1 MRISLV
7 VMLILVNGLSF
18 GKSCTG
24 HFVNPI
30 TICWK
35 CLFPLTIG
43 NTPVVKSGD
52 LKDTKN
58 PSNPIGVCP
67 SKLGY
72 RIGLNIGFWEP
83 FSLVDVTDTPYCLV
97 NLGGHKL
104 NLGIKQGRG
113 GKIADGKGIAH
124 AFYHV
129 HWYKYPLIAWLNL
142 ITSAGCFE
150 GGDFDVAYMT
160 ELDPLWQDSAM
171 SFVINPEAVLFS
183 NPLSQAA
190 CAADSISAS
199 TVKAPLDAL
208 FWCAGAQG
216 SMYPLDGH
224 INAPISPAQSALLL
238 AERMNFKLHREMLI
252 EDSIPVKTTLT
263 DESVCEAHRFPVL
276 PKSRYRYEP
285 VNQVHDGKHCYP
297 FGFST
302 LGWEAGKIKPNT
314 PQQYGFLL
322 WRKRNC
328 TYL

>member
-1 MRISLV
+1 MRFRLLFL
-7 VMLILVNGLSF
+7 LILLHNVTF
-18 GKSCTG
+18 GKACNGT
-24 HFVNPI
+24 FVNPLNV
-30 TICWK
+30 CWK

-43 NTPVVKSGD
+43 DSSVARSKELRDTP
-52 LKDTKN
+52 N
-58 PSNPIGVCP
+58 PKNPIGVC
-67 SKLGY
+67 GT

-113 GKIADGKGIAH
+113 GKLSDGQGSSH

-142 ITSAGCFE
+142 ITSAGCVQ

-160 ELDPLWQDSAM
+160 ELDPTWRSSSM
-171 SFVINPEAVLFS
+171 SFVLNPEAILFS
-183 NPLSQAA
+183 NPVAQAS
-190 CAADSISAS
+190 CAADSISSS
-199 TVKAPLDAL
+199 TTKHSLDSL

-216 SMYPLDGH
+216 SLFPMNGH
-224 INAPISPAQSALLL
+224 INAPVSPAQSALLL
-238 AERMNFKLHREMLI
+238 AERMNFKLHRELLI
-252 EDSIPVKTTLT
+252 EDSTPINGN
-263 DESVCEAHRFPVL
+263 VCNQHLFPVL

-285 VNQVHDGKHCYP
+285 VNQVVDGAHCYP
-297 FGFST
+297 FGYIT
-302 LGWEAGKIKPNT
+302 MGWEAGKIKPHT

-328 TYL
+328 TYF

>member
-1 MRISLV
+1 MRFS
-7 VMLILVNGLSF
+7 LILSLILFCSLSF
-18 GKSCTG
+18 AKSCTG
-24 HFVNPI
+24 HFVNPV

-43 NTPVVKSGD
+43 HSEVVKSRD
-52 LKDTKN
+52 LKDTAN
-58 PSNPIGVCP
+58 PSSPIGLCG
-67 SKLGY
+67 S

-104 NLGIKQGRG
+104 NLGIKQGHG
-113 GKIADGKGIAH
+113 GKLPDGLGRSN

-129 HWYKYPLIAWLNL
+129 HWYKFPLMSWLNL

-160 ELDPLWQDSAM
+160 ELDPQWKDSAM
-171 SFVINPEAVLFS
+171 SFVINPEAILFA
-183 NPLSQAA
+183 NPIAQAS
-190 CAADSISAS
+190 CAADSLSS
-199 TVKAPLDAL
+199 TTAKWPLDSL

-238 AERMNFKLHREMLI
+238 AERLNFKLHRDLLI
-252 EDSIPVKTTLT
+252 EDSTPINGN
-263 DESVCEAHRFPVL
+263 VCLAHRYPML

-285 VNQVHDGKHCYP
+285 VNQVQDGKHCYP
-297 FGFST
+297 LGFST
-302 LGWEAGKIKPNT
+302 LGWESGKIKADSPE
-314 PQQYGFLL
+314 QYGFLL